1 MVAKKILV
9 YFLILLLVTAFP
21 ASAGGVSVNRWVL
34 NVTMHDDGIV
44 EEVIQIEI
52 RNDGSAPLDGFSFVV
67 PASKVTMQYDFG
79 HTSSFTGQVVTQEA
93 VPGGIKITL
102 EFNRSVDAG
111 SKWNGRVGFKAEKW
125 AVKEGADYSIDIP
138 IGIPQAIISGK
149 SSQMAVPEESDIRGQ
164 AFLPKGVEVTS
175 VTPKPFRI
183 LFQNNIMVPTWSPDT
198 LAFGDTISIEA
209 SVSEV
214 LNKIVETEDK
224 INDLSTRI
232 EKAKKQGLDVSN
244 AEIYL
249 ENAINYNNK
258 QALGE
263 YWKKDSSLALE
274 YVGYANDELENAEVS
289 LSNAGKTQIEEP
301 AGAGS
306 NEQSPGFVA
315 SIMLFALLVSV
326 LARKK
331 S

>member
-9 YFLILLLVTAFP
+9 YFLILLLTAYP
-21 ASAGGVSVNRWVL
+21 VSAGDVSVNRWVL
-34 NVTMHDDGIV
+34 NVTMNDDGTV

-93 VPGGIKITL
+93 VSGGIRITL

-125 AVKEGADYSIDIP
+125 AVKEGSDYSIDIP
-138 IGIPQAIISGK
+138 IGIPQAIVSGK
-149 SSQMAVPEESDIRGQ
+149 SSQMAVPEESDIRAQ
-164 AFLPKGVEVTS
+164 VFMPKGVEITS

-183 LFQNNIMVPTWSPDT
+183 LFQNNIMVPTWSPDK

-214 LNKIVETEDK
+214 LVKIVETEDK

-232 EKAKKQGLDVSN
+232 DEAKKQGFDVSN
-244 AEIYL
+244 SEIYL
-249 ENAINYNNK
+249 ENAMIYNNN

-274 YVGYANDELENAEVS
+274 YIGYANDELVKAEDS
-289 LSNAGKTQIEEP
+289 LSSAGKTQNKET
-301 AGAGS
+301 AATGD
-306 NEQSPGFVA
+306 NEQAPGFAVPM
-315 SIMLFALLVSV
+315 MLFALLVSV
-326 LARKK
+326 IIRKK
-331 S
+331 T

>member
-1 MVAKKILV
+1 
-9 YFLILLLVTAFP
+9 
-21 ASAGGVSVNRWVL
+21 
-34 NVTMHDDGIV
+34 
-44 EEVIQIEI
+44 
-52 RNDGSAPLDGFSFVV
+52 
-67 PASKVTMQYDFG
+67 
-79 HTSSFTGQVVTQEA
+79 
-93 VPGGIKITL
+93 
-102 EFNRSVDAG
+102 
-111 SKWNGRVGFKAEKW
+111 
-125 AVKEGADYSIDIP
+125 
-138 IGIPQAIISGK
+138 
-149 SSQMAVPEESDIRGQ
+149 
-164 AFLPKGVEVTS
+164 
-175 VTPKPFRI
+175 
-183 LFQNNIMVPTWSPDT
+183 MVPTWSPDT